1 MFTTNSNTGPLPE
14 YANIQ
19 TARGIKVLYQVPR
32 NLFHRAVV
40 YLFNTQVNCVFFA
53 SRPSSGQCIYS
64 QRIIIIVIIRS

>member
-19 TARGIKVLYQVPR
+19 TARGIKVLDQVPR

-40 YLFNTQVNCVFFA
+40 YLFNTQVNCVFLLVGLHQVSA
-53 SRPSSGQCIYS
+53 YTVKG
-64 QRIIIIVIIRS
+64 